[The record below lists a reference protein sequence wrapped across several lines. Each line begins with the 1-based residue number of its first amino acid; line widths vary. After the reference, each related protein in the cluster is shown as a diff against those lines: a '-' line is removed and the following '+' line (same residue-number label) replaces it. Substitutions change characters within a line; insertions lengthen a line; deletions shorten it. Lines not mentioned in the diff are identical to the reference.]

1 VAGASP
7 SGRRV
12 AGGRRVNPKGSA
24 PRNEGLDT
32 ANASDPH
39 GTPPTGGPRH
49 PPEGRQQ
56 HRSPLLLVLPAC
68 SDSDDRSDGPVGTN
82 APDASTAP
90 AEPSGGTPTEESR
103 PTGGAVMN
111 TLWLVWTRDD
121 RAAAENLAT
130 DDAIDQMWAVP
141 ADTRSVYDGGRCESD
156 TACAWIGPDGR
167 WVVRVDDDGRTVVE
181 VEFESS

>member
-1 VAGASP
+1 M
-7 SGRRV
+7 
-12 AGGRRVNPKGSA
+12 
-24 PRNEGLDT
+24 
-32 ANASDPH
+32 
-39 GTPPTGGPRH
+39 
-49 PPEGRQQ
+49 
-56 HRSPLLLVLPAC
+56 RSRAFAVVMLLVLPAC